1 MTASPGRTGQAP
13 VTLLAV
19 SGPAR
24 GSRIDV
30 PAGGL
35 VFGRAAGSAG
45 RLGDDPALSRW
56 HARLDLADEGLAVE
70 DLASTNG
77 TLLNG
82 AADQRPP
89 AGPAGRRRD
98 PRRLPAAGA
107 AAGSEPPPRNCA
119 RSPPPSCRPWP
130 PRTPHHRHRPP
141 RPRPRTPPRHRPP
154 RPRPRPPRPRPRPP
168 HPRPRPRPPRA
179 RPHRPRHRPP
189 HTRHR
194 PRRPPRRPGRPRPL
208 RPPPRRTRQARRA
221 RPRRARHRRRTRQA
235 RQAQLRRTRSRPR
248 PLVVSGAAQGTQ
260 IVVPRGGLIFGR
272 GGSPQGQLGDDP
284 ALSRLH
290 AVIVHSG
297 RGELLV
303 SDVGSANGTFLNGS
317 RVEGATLVRAGD
329 VIELGSTKL
338 KASGPLTG
346 APPAAGE
353 TTPAA
358 RPAPAASRPAAAPGS
373 PGSPA
378 PADHR

>member
-1 MTASPGRTGQAP
+1 
-13 VTLLAV
+13 
-19 SGPAR
+19 
-24 GSRIDV
+24 
-30 PAGGL
+30 
-35 VFGRAAGSAG
+35 
-45 RLGDDPALSRW
+45 
-56 HARLDLADEGLAVE
+56 
-70 DLASTNG
+70 
-77 TLLNG
+77 
-82 AADQRPP
+82 
-89 AGPAGRRRD
+89 
-98 PRRLPAAGA
+98 
-107 AAGSEPPPRNCA
+107 
-119 RSPPPSCRPWP
+119 
-130 PRTPHHRHRPP
+130 
-141 RPRPRTPPRHRPP
+141 
-154 RPRPRPPRPRPRPP
+154 
-168 HPRPRPRPPRA
+168 
-179 RPHRPRHRPP
+179 
-189 HTRHR
+189 
-194 PRRPPRRPGRPRPL
+194 
-208 RPPPRRTRQARRA
+208 
-221 RPRRARHRRRTRQA
+221 
-235 RQAQLRRTRSRPR
+235 
-248 PLVVSGAAQGTQ
+248 
-260 IVVPRGGLIFGR
+260 VVPRGGLIFGR